1 MYPSFFGKYAN
12 TFKVDANQSKEAY
25 LEKND
30 LQVGKG
36 TVSNTASSVEFSSMV
51 HSMGLVNLTLGSK
64 TVPSTRVFKP
74 GSTSDILFDR
84 APTTSITATSNFTAS
99 VSNTSTNS
107 YNKTTGIYLLIGKP
121 SSTVTFAGNSSE
133 KYTWNS
139 TYTFSKNTGDVKTV
153 TPSREYDN
161 VGWGYGAIRAEQ
173 TFTAY
178 AGTTY
183 MLEVW
188 GSAAREASGS
198 WTGAT
203 PGKGGYSFGKF
214 TPKIQTTLYVYVGD
228 SLMYNGGGRGGHGL
242 TTADA
247 ACGGGATHVATA
259 SGILSSLS
267 SLQNTVLIVAGG
279 GGGCEWSGQGGYGGG
294 KKGGDGSKCTI
305 GNEIALGAK
314 GASENSG
321 GASYP
326 NESGIVVN
334 GSFGQGGSG
343 YKVISSNNDYGGGG
357 GGGWYGGGGT
367 SYAGAGGGGSGHVN
381 STALT
386 DADTIAGNESFTA
399 PSGKNE
405 TGHSESGYAIITQ
418 LSY

>member
-1 MYPSFFGKYAN
+1 MA
-12 TFKVDANQSKEAY
+12 ANQSAKTD

-30 LQVGKG
+30 LQVGMG
-36 TVSNTASSVEFSSMV
+36 TADNTGSKIEFSSMV

-74 GSTSDILFDR
+74 GSTSEKLFDR

-99 VSNTSTNS
+99 VSSNSTST
-107 YNKTTGIYLLIGKP
+107 YNKSTGIYLLVGKP
-121 SSTVTFAGNSSE
+121 STTVAFTGSSSE

-139 TYTFSKNTGDVKTV
+139 TTYTFSKNTGEVKTV
-153 TPSREYDN
+153 TPSRKYDN
-161 VGWGYGAIRAEQ
+161 AGWGYGAVRAEQ

-178 AGTTY
+178 AGVTY

-188 GSAAREASGS
+188 GSAARNSAGS
-198 WTGAT
+198 WAGAT
-203 PGKGGYSFGKF
+203 PGKGGYSNGKL
-214 TPKIQTTLYVYVGD
+214 TPNIQTTLYVYVGD
-228 SLMYNGGGRGGHGL
+228 SLMYNGGGAGGTGSVENL
-242 TTADA
+242 
-247 ACGGGATHVATA
+247 ACGGGATHIATA

-267 SLQNTVLIVAGG
+267 SSPSSVLIVAGG
-279 GGGCEWSGQGGYGGG
+279 GGGCEWDGQGGYGGG
-294 KKGGDGSKCTI
+294 KSGGDGSITI
-305 GNEIALGAK
+305 LGESSALGAK
-314 GASENSG
+314 GARENSG
-321 GASYP
+321 GTSCANY
-326 NESGIVVN
+326 NGVVVD

-343 YKVISSNNDYGGGG
+343 YSMIGSVKDSGGGG

-381 STALT
+381 SSVLT
-386 DADTIAGNESFTA
+386 DAVTIAGNESFVA
-399 PSGKNE
+399 PSGKKE